1 MQDCVFPKQPIG
13 RQGTGKCKQEENS
26 EVNGMSNKMP
36 HLDTNEVEMMLDE
49 FIFFKEEELP
59 VSSTQL

>member
-1 MQDCVFPKQPIG
+1 MQDCVFPKWPIR
-13 RQGTGKCKQEENS
+13 RQGTGKRKRDENS
-26 EVNGMSNKMP
+26 EEDKMSNKMP
-36 HLDTNEVEMMLDE
+36 HLDTNEVKMMLDE